1 MTRDPDTFALI
12 KGFKISFLGKP
23 VQDYVARIPKMSKG
37 KRELVQSEI
46 QTMMRKGEISRIDH
60 TGSSDKFEDSKF
72 LCALRALKNGQSE
85 LTPISPQENRLY
97 GQAGFEAR

>member
-1 MTRDPDTFALI
+1 MTRDPDIFALI

-46 QTMMRKGEISRIDH
+46 QTMMRKGKISRIDH
-60 TGSSDKFEDSKF
+60 TQGEFLSSLFLAEKIDGGQVPVINLKTLNFFVPYERLKTDS
-72 LCALRALKNGQSE
+72 LN
-85 LTPISPQENRLY
+85 
-97 GQAGFEAR
+97 